1 MTVIARNGLSKAQTQ
16 GCQPKLAPATIQVL
30 ILNLMP
36 TKKVTEQQ
44 FLQRLAVGPTDVA
57 VTFMY
62 PTSHHFKGS
71 DRATIAANYVTLA
84 QIQAE
89 HFDGLIVTGAPVE
102 QLPFTAVDYWAELQT
117 IITWAQTHVRQTLF
131 ECWAAQAGLYLQF
144 GINKRLVANKIFGV
158 YTATMVDGDSP
169 LMAGL
174 TQPAELK
181 MPQSR
186 QTQLVLP
193 AELPTALQL
202 VAANAQVGP
211 LVLAAPAQHAVYVT
225 GHPEYAAETLALEY
239 RRDRQQHRPI
249 QQPQHYFSDSQ
260 GTINYSWQQASCQ
273 FYQNWV
279 ATLKL
284 MKAGF

>member
-1 MTVIARNGLSKAQTQ
+1 MIARNGLSKTQ
-16 GCQPKLAPATIQVL
+16 GQWRRPKLATAATQLL

-36 TKKVTEQQ
+36 TKQATEQQ
-44 FLQRLAVGPTDVA
+44 FLQRLAMGPTDVA

-62 PTSHHFKGS
+62 PASHHFKGI
-71 DRATIAANYVTLA
+71 DQATIAANYVTLA

-102 QLPFTAVDYWAELQT
+102 QLPFTAVDYWSELQT
-117 IITWAQTHVRQTLF
+117 IITWAQTHVSQTLF

-144 GINKRLVANKIFGV
+144 GIDKQLVAHKIFGV
-158 YTATMVDGDSP
+158 YTATTVDRASP

-174 TQPAELK
+174 TQPASLK

-186 QTQLVLP
+186 QSQLVLP
-193 AELPTALQL
+193 AKLPAELQL
-202 VAANAQVGP
+202 VATNAQVGP

-249 QQPQHYFSDSQ
+249 QQPQHYFSDSH
-260 GTINYSWQQASCQ
+260 GTIDYSWQQASCQ

-284 MKAGF
+284 MKAGLEK